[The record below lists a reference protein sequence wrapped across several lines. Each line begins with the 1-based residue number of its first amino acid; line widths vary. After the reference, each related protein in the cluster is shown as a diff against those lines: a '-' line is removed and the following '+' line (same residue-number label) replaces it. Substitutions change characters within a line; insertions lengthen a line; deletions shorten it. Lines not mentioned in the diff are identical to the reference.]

1 MPTKQ
6 KVLIIG
12 GVAGGA
18 TAAARLRRL
27 DENIEIIMFEKGDY
41 ISFANCGLPY
51 YIGGVI
57 KEKSALTLQTPRSF
71 NERFNVDVRIQSEVV
86 SIDPKAKKVIVRDHA
101 SNKSYEETYD
111 KLILSMGAAP
121 IKPAI
126 NGIDSNKVFT
136 LRNIPDTYRIKD
148 FIDFKKPK
156 SAVVVGGGFIG
167 VEMAENL
174 HSAGLAVTIIEMS
187 NQVIAQID
195 YDMASDVHRHL
206 EDKGVTLILGNGVRS
221 ISDNGKALDITLDS
235 GSVQADMLIM
245 AVGVRPETKIAHD
258 AGISLNERGF
268 IIVSEHL
275 QTSEPDIYAVGDA
288 IETTDIVTGA
298 KVSVPL
304 AGPANKQGR
313 IAADNIIGI
322 DSVYTGTQGSSILKV
337 FDLTV
342 ASTGVNEKTA
352 QRLGLDYDK
361 SFTFSV
367 NHASYYPGA
376 SNMAIKTIFEKKSGR
391 ILGAQIVGSEGVDK
405 RCDVLATAIRAGMT
419 ALDLTRLD
427 LCYAPPYGSAK
438 DPVNMVGYVIENLL
452 SGIVKSFHWHDVE
465 KLPRDGSVTL
475 IDTRTRTEYEHGHID
490 GFINM
495 PIDSIR
501 SRISELDKT
510 KPVYV
515 TCRVGLRGYI
525 AARILSQNGFDAY
538 NLSGGYRLYNSIFGD
553 QNVLETDTRINP
565 ETQLPEG

>member
-419 ALDLTRLD
+419 ALDLTCLD